1 MCVCGSF
8 TLSKHSTS
16 EKITNVHM
24 CILLWSYLTYPLKE
38 NVIWKEKN
46 LKEKIKKEKKKVEVT
61 MAWNL

>member
-1 MCVCGSF
+1 
-8 TLSKHSTS
+8 
-16 EKITNVHM
+16 M